1 MYLSRLKPNWRSAQA
16 IKELGDPYQ
25 LHRTLARAFGDDLPK
40 ARLMFRVDTDDDR
53 PVIVVQSQTEPDW
66 SSLPA
71 DYARHEHKAITL
83 DLVAGQMLRFRLA
96 ARPTKRDKATGKRVT
111 LRTDDEAIEWLRRKG
126 TDAGFSI
133 VSCQVGDHRWQDTRQ
148 PETDADTR
156 DRGKSRAVRYVQFD
170 GVLVVT
176 DPDKLRD
183 AVRNGIGPQKAFGF
197 GLLSLAPL
205 RE

>member
-53 PVIVVQSQTEPDW
+53 PVIVVQSQIAADW
-66 SSLPA
+66 SLLPA
-71 DYARHEHKAITL
+71 DYASHEHKAFQL
-83 DLVAGQMLRFRLA
+83 DLVAAQRLRFRLA

-111 LRTDDEAIEWLRRKG
+111 LRTAAEAIEWLQRKG
-126 TDAGFSI
+126 AEAGFS
-133 VSCQVGDHRWQDTRQ
+133 VASCKVGDHRWQDSRQ
-148 PETDADTR
+148 PDTEADKR
-156 DRGKSRAVRYVQFD
+156 ERGKSRAVRYVLFD

-176 DPDKLRD
+176 DPEKLRE